1 MYNKYAYIKFIYT
14 YYSNYINNLDLLFN
28 KERQI
33 DDSWN
38 LQIEITDRY
47 DFTDYK
53 EINEIIGGDTSLL
66 ERLGNIANNIAMIS
80 TSCNVVREYN
90 VKIKVLKYFCLKIE

>member
-1 MYNKYAYIKFIYT
+1 MHDATLDVVGEKH
-14 YYSNYINNLDLLFN
+14 SNNL
-28 KERQI
+28 
-33 DDSWN
+33 WN

-53 EINEIIGGDTSLL
+53 EINEIIGDNISLL
-66 ERLGNIANNIAMIS
+66 KRLENIANNIAMIS

-90 VKIKVLKYFCLKIE
+90 IKIKFNIDNWEV